1 MIVLPAGL
9 SGCVFQQLK
18 NHFKYF
24 TDMVQEN
31 IERQIVIGLITSTD
45 YTTAVRPLFRT
56 ELLKSKTAARLA
68 MWAVEYFDE
77 FKKAPGRAI
86 ETIYFNALRAGSIPE
101 DLAQELEEDILPDL
115 SEEYEQTGLN
125 VHYLQKI
132 TETYLTD
139 RSLTLH
145 AEKISNALDIGN
157 IVEAEKI
164 ASSYTKPTT
173 DQQDDI
179 DLSHPTIAEQVR
191 QAFKEGNECVVRYT
205 GPLGEIWNPQM
216 VRGAFIGFLAPE
228 KRGKTFLFLD
238 IAMRAARQRR
248 TVAFFQAGDMTQRQQ
263 LKRICVY
270 RAKKSDREQYCGIQY
285 LPVKD
290 CVHNQMDTCNKQV
303 RECGFGPFADFT
315 GTITEFKKQ
324 VTMQGLKDAHKDPN
338 NRGYKPCHNCQEF
351 NTNPWGTA
359 WIEKKNLKSPL
370 DVEQAIKEVDK
381 FFVTNKRHFRLSSH
395 AAGTL
400 SVKGIRAELDLWQ
413 TRDNFIPD
421 IIIVDYAD
429 IMAPSEKTEYRHQQN
444 SIWRDLRGLSQE
456 RNCLVLTAS
465 QTDADSYS
473 RDSLTLS
480 NFSEDKRKYAHVT
493 AMYGLNQ
500 DHKGREKQIGIM
512 RINELVVREGEFDI
526 KREITVLQS
535 LKTGQPMIT
544 NYL

>member
-1 MIVLPAGL
+1 MTQP
-9 SGCVFQQLK
+9 
-18 NHFKYF
+18 
-24 TDMVQEN
+24 N
-31 IERQIVIGLITSTD
+31 IERQIVIGLITSTE
-45 YTTAVRPLFRT
+45 YINAVRPLFT
-56 ELLKSKTAARLA
+56 ATLLKSKTASRLA
-68 MWAVEYFDE
+68 MWAVEFYDE
-77 FKKAPGRAI
+77 FKKAPGKDI
-86 ETIYFNALRAGSIPE
+86 ETIYFNALREGNIPE
-101 DLAQELEEDILPDL
+101 DIAQELEEDILPDL

-125 VHYLQKI
+125 IPYLQKI
-132 TETYLTD
+132 TETYLTE
-139 RSLTLH
+139 RSLSLH
-145 AEKISNALDIGN
+145 AEKITDAIDTGN
-157 IVEAEKI
+157 IIEAEKV
-164 ASSYTKPTT
+164 ASSYIKPTV

-179 DLSHPTIAEQVR
+179 DLSHPTVEQQIR
-191 QAFKEGNECVVRYT
+191 QAFSESAECVVRYT
-205 GPLGEIWNPQM
+205 GPLGAIWNPQM

-248 TVAFFQAGDMTQRQQ
+248 KVAFFQAGDMTQRQQ

-270 RAKKSDREQYCGIQY
+270 RAKKSDREEYCGIQY

-290 CVHNQMDTCNKQV
+290 CVKNQMDQCTKHV
-303 RECGFGPFADFT
+303 RESDTGPFD
-315 GTITEFKKQ
+315 EFEGSIAEFRKQ
-324 VTMQGLKDAHKDPN
+324 VTMDQLKEAYKDPS

-359 WIEKKNLKSPL
+359 WLQKKNLKLPL
-370 DVEQAIKEVDK
+370 DVEEAVKEVEK
-381 FFVTNKRHFRLSSH
+381 FFVKNKRHFRLSSH
-395 AAGTL
+395 SAGTL
-400 SVKGIRAELDLWQ
+400 TVRDIQAELDLWQ

-421 IIIVDYAD
+421 IVIVDYAD
-429 IMAPSEKTEYRHQQN
+429 IMAPGVKTEYRHQQN
-444 SIWRDLRGLSQE
+444 VIWRDLRGLSQE

-465 QTDADSYS
+465 QTDADSYT

-512 RINELVVREGEFDI
+512 RVNELVVREGEFDT